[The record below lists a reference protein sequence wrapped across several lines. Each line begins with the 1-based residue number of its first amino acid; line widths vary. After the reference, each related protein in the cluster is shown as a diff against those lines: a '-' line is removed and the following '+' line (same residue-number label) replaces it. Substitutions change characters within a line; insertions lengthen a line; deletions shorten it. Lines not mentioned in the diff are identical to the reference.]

1 MKKDDFVTIEIED
14 IGADGAGIGK
24 MDGFALFIKDAL
36 PGDLVEAK
44 IMKLKKNYGYAR
56 LMNILRPS
64 PDRVE
69 PQCPVARSCG
79 GCQLQAMDYSAQLQ
93 FKERKI
99 KNNLQRIGGFHEIPM
114 EPILGMET
122 PYAYRNKAQFPIG
135 RGKDGRIITGFYAG
149 RTHSIIENKKCLLG
163 VPQNEEVL
171 ERLLSYMEENQV
183 SAYDEKTGTGLIRHV
198 LIRYGFSTGQLMVCV
213 IVNGK
218 RLPKEERLTERL
230 LEIPGMK
237 SITLNVNREKT
248 NVILGKEVRVLWG
261 QEYIEDQIGDVSYRI
276 SPLSFYQV
284 NPVQTKKLYEKAL
297 EFAGLS
303 GEETVWDLYCGIG
316 TISLFLAQKAKQV
329 YGVEIVPE
337 AIADAKENAR
347 INGIQNVEFYVGRA
361 EDVLPQ
367 KYEKEGVYADV
378 IVVDPPRKGCAESL
392 LKTIVDMKPEKVV
405 YVSCDSATLA
415 RDLRYLCDRGYE
427 LARVQGVDQF
437 PQTTHVETVVLL
449 TRKREEDLEISEK
462 LLEEICSLARE
473 YEIEKVILFGSRAR
487 GDQKRTSDVDLAV
500 LGGNVSGF
508 AAAVEEE
515 TSTLLEFDVVNLGG
529 TVQEELL
536 EAIREEGKTL
546 YEEIR

>member
-1 MKKDDFVTIEIED
+1 MKKADLVTIEIED

-64 PDRVE
+64 PDRRE
-69 PQCPVARSCG
+69 AKCPVARSCG
-79 GCQLQAMDYSAQLQ
+79 GCQLQAMDYGAQLR
-93 FKERKI
+93 FKEKKI
-99 KNNLQRIGGFHEIPM
+99 RNNLQRIGGFEQIPM

-163 VPQNEEVL
+163 VPQNQEVL
-171 ERLLSYMEENQV
+171 EQLLAYMEENQV
-183 SAYDEKTGTGLIRHV
+183 SPYDEKTGAGLVRHV

-218 RLPKEERLTERL
+218 ALPREDRLTERL
-230 LEIPGMK
+230 RDIPGIK
-237 SITLNVNREKT
+237 SITLNVNQERT

-261 QEYIEDQIGDVSYRI
+261 EGYIEDEIGGVTYRI
-276 SPLSFYQV
+276 SPLSFFQV
-284 NPVQTKKLYEKAL
+284 NPAQTKKLYEKAL

-316 TISLFLAQKAKQV
+316 TISLFLAKKARQV

-347 INGIQNVEFYVGRA
+347 INGIKNVEFYVGRA
-361 EDVLPQ
+361 EEVLPR
-367 KYEKEGVYADV
+367 KYENEGVYADV

-392 LKTIVDMKPEKVV
+392 LGTIVQMRPKKVV

-449 TRKREEDLEISEK
+449 VRKMEEVLGIPGKLREEIRG
-462 LLEEICSLARE
+462 LARR
-473 YEIEKVILFGSRAR
+473 YQVIRVILFGSRAR

-515 TSTLLEFDVVNLGG
+515 TSTLLEFDIVNLSG

-536 EAIREEGKTL
+536 ETIQKEGKIL

>member
-1 MKKDDFVTIEIED
+1 MKKDDLLTIEIED

-64 PDRVE
+64 PDRVK
-69 PQCPVARSCG
+69 PKCPVARSCG

-135 RGKDGRIITGFYAG
+135 RGKEGRIITGFYAG

-183 SAYDEKTGTGLIRHV
+183 SAYDENTGTGLIRHV

-213 IVNGK
+213 VVNGTQ
-218 RLPKEERLTERL
+218 LPKEERLTERL
-230 LEIPGMK
+230 REIPGMK

-248 NVILGKEVRVLWG
+248 NVILGKEVRILWG
-261 QEYIEDQIGDVSYRI
+261 QGYIEDQIGDISYRI

-284 NPVQTKKLYEKAL
+284 NPVQTKILYEKAL
-297 EFAGLS
+297 EFAELS

-329 YGVEIVPE
+329 YGVEIIPE

-347 INGIQNVEFYVGRA
+347 INGIRNVEFYVGRA

-392 LKTIVDMKPEKVV
+392 LKTIVDMGPEKVV

-437 PQTTHVETVVLL
+437 PQTTHVETVALL
-449 TRKREEDLEISEK
+449 TRK
-462 LLEEICSLARE
+462 A
-473 YEIEKVILFGSRAR
+473 
-487 GDQKRTSDVDLAV
+487 Q
-500 LGGNVSGF
+500 
-508 AAAVEEE
+508 
-515 TSTLLEFDVVNLGG
+515 
-529 TVQEELL
+529 
-536 EAIREEGKTL
+536 
-546 YEEIR
+546 